1 MIEIQLSHY
10 HYYNNNAIIVFQS
23 LILMMTLMTKIRTN
37 LTPDPVELI
46 YNYDEISSFTEVIM
60 SKKIISVEIEKK
72 TQMFNPDLGLL

>member
-1 MIEIQLSHY
+1 
-10 HYYNNNAIIVFQS
+10 
-23 LILMMTLMTKIRTN
+23 MMTLMTKIRTN

-72 TQMFNPDLGLL
+72 GIIAAVPGYYNEFLF